1 MNGAELLIQTAA
13 AQGSDVCFA
22 NPGTTEIPLVVAIDR
37 NPAMRG
43 VLCLFEGVATG
54 AADGWARMT
63 GRPGLTL
70 VHLGPGFA
78 NGMANLHN
86 ARRGRS
92 KVVNLIGDHATWH
105 VDADPPLA
113 MDIAAAAGSVSGW
126 VGAIRDAA
134 HTRAQML
141 AALAAAQQGQVASLS
156 VPHDLQ
162 LADVGPQAADPPAFT
177 HAPVDA
183 AAVDAAARLLRS
195 GRRVALI
202 VGGNALLEPGQFA
215 LARIGAATGCDIYA
229 EFSIA
234 RIDRGRGRLEVARV
248 PYYPEKAQE
257 TLGVYDAFILVD
269 ARRPVAFFGWPGAPS
284 YYTRDDQ
291 EHLPLG
297 GGGQDILAVLAAL
310 ADALDA
316 PAMPTV
322 PAPAARDQGT
332 PTGPLTDTTIG
343 AVLAAAQ
350 PEGAIIVNEGVTTGR
365 AYPGQSV
372 NAPPHTMLNQPGGAI
387 GLGIPLATG
396 AAVACPDRAVI
407 DLQADGSA
415 MYTVQALWTQA
426 RERLNVT
433 TLICNNGAYN
443 ILGDELDRAEVATR
457 GPALA
462 AMVDL
467 GNPAIGWTQLAQGMG
482 VDACAVDTAEEL
494 AAALTR
500 ALAEPGPHLIDMR
513 VATS

>member
-113 MDIAAAAGSVSGW
+113 MDIPAAASAVSGW
-126 VGAIRDAA
+126 VGAITDVAQ
-134 HTRAQML
+134 TRAQLL

-162 LADVGPQAADPPAFT
+162 LAPAGVQAADPPPFAHT
-177 HAPVDA
+177 PVDA
-183 AAVDAAARLLRS
+183 GAVDAAARLLRS

-215 LARIGAATGCDIYA
+215 LARISAATGCDIYA

-234 RIDRGRGRLEVARV
+234 RIERGQGRLEVARV
-248 PYYPEKAQE
+248 PYYPEKALE

-269 ARRPVAFFGWPGAPS
+269 ARRPVAFFGWP
-284 YYTRDDQ
+284 
-291 EHLPLG
+291 
-297 GGGQDILAVLAAL
+297 
-310 ADALDA
+310 
-316 PAMPTV
+316 
-322 PAPAARDQGT
+322 
-332 PTGPLTDTTIG
+332 
-343 AVLAAAQ
+343 
-350 PEGAIIVNEGVTTGR
+350 
-365 AYPGQSV
+365 
-372 NAPPHTMLNQPGGAI
+372 
-387 GLGIPLATG
+387 
-396 AAVACPDRAVI
+396 
-407 DLQADGSA
+407 
-415 MYTVQALWTQA
+415 
-426 RERLNVT
+426 
-433 TLICNNGAYN
+433 
-443 ILGDELDRAEVATR
+443 
-457 GPALA
+457 
-462 AMVDL
+462 
-467 GNPAIGWTQLAQGMG
+467 
-482 VDACAVDTAEEL
+482 
-494 AAALTR
+494 
-500 ALAEPGPHLIDMR
+500 
-513 VATS
+513 